1 MLDFLSDVKYGLR
14 GLRRSP
20 GFTAVALITLA
31 LGIGAN
37 TAIFSV
43 VNTVLIQPLPY
54 KNPDRLVM
62 LWQSYPTAGFD
73 RLGASP
79 PEYLDYRDRNQVFSG
94 VAGYA
99 DLSFNLTGVAQPD
112 RIKAARVTGNLF
124 SLLDVPPMM
133 GRILLPEDDRAG
145 GPKLVV
151 VSYAFWKQQLHSE
164 SGVLGKSI
172 RLDEQPYTIVGVM
185 PASFRFPFDGTPL
198 SNRAD
203 LWVPMEFSQAEIQ
216 ARAVSYDVR
225 MLARLKDGVSLPQA
239 RADVERIANALI
251 QEHPDIYS
259 GNVRLVATVS
269 PFAADVVAK
278 IRPALLILLG
288 AVGFVL
294 LIACANVANLLL
306 ARASGRR
313 REVAVRSALGA
324 SGGRLMRQVLAESV
338 TLAVIG
344 GTFGLLVAFVAVNVI
359 VNFGPEQLTRIHD
372 VSIDPAVLFF
382 SAAVSLLTGLLF
394 GLAPALRVRRVD
406 LNESLKAGAK
416 SAGESRE
423 RQRGRNILVVV
434 ETACAVLL
442 LFGAGLLINSFI
454 HVLRVSPGFNPNN
467 MLMARTAFDRHR
479 YPDPQQRG
487 KVEQEMLARFR
498 QLPGVRAVGL
508 SVTLP
513 LRDDRGIG
521 FRIEDANP
529 NEFHHASNDLVSNDY
544 LQAMGI
550 PVLQGRTFTDQDR
563 PDTPLV
569 ALINQTMAQRFWPHQ
584 DAIGK
589 HFLWGDRTFS
599 VIGVTG
605 DAKISGLDADVM
617 PVIYMSAFQVES
629 GISFQAVFAI
639 RTENDPRALAGAVRD
654 QIWASDKELPVYDI
668 VPMTEVVAESLAQRR
683 FTMLLLAAFAA
694 VALLMAAVGIY
705 GVISYSVAQRT
716 RELGVRIALGATAG
730 RVLSMV
736 LLESSKLVLLGIMA
750 GTFAA
755 LLLARS
761 MRSLL
766 FGVRP
771 FDSTSFV
778 VAALLL
784 GLAALVAGYIPA
796 RRATKVDPMVA
807 LRYE

>member
-198 SNRAD
+198 SDPAD

-259 GNVRLVATVS
+259 GNVRLAATVS

-406 LNESLKAGAK
+406 LNESLKAGA
-416 SAGESRE
+416 
-423 RQRGRNILVVV
+423 
-434 ETACAVLL
+434 
-442 LFGAGLLINSFI
+442 
-454 HVLRVSPGFNPNN
+454 
-467 MLMARTAFDRHR
+467 
-479 YPDPQQRG
+479 
-487 KVEQEMLARFR
+487 
-498 QLPGVRAVGL
+498 
-508 SVTLP
+508 
-513 LRDDRGIG
+513 
-521 FRIEDANP
+521 
-529 NEFHHASNDLVSNDY
+529 
-544 LQAMGI
+544 
-550 PVLQGRTFTDQDR
+550 
-563 PDTPLV
+563 
-569 ALINQTMAQRFWPHQ
+569 
-584 DAIGK
+584 
-589 HFLWGDRTFS
+589 
-599 VIGVTG
+599 
-605 DAKISGLDADVM
+605 
-617 PVIYMSAFQVES
+617 
-629 GISFQAVFAI
+629 
-639 RTENDPRALAGAVRD
+639 
-654 QIWASDKELPVYDI
+654 
-668 VPMTEVVAESLAQRR
+668 
-683 FTMLLLAAFAA
+683 
-694 VALLMAAVGIY
+694 
-705 GVISYSVAQRT
+705 
-716 RELGVRIALGATAG
+716 
-730 RVLSMV
+730 
-736 LLESSKLVLLGIMA
+736 
-750 GTFAA
+750 
-755 LLLARS
+755 
-761 MRSLL
+761 
-766 FGVRP
+766 
-771 FDSTSFV
+771 
-778 VAALLL
+778 
-784 GLAALVAGYIPA
+784 
-796 RRATKVDPMVA
+796 
-807 LRYE
+807 